1 MTKTI
6 KELKKGVAEK
16 AALDA
21 AWVAAWEAIALSER
35 EARAAKKA
43 YEAAL
48 REEK

>member
-1 MTKTI
+1 MTKI
-6 KELKKGVAEK
+6 EELKKGVAEK

-35 EARAAKKA
+35 AARATQKA

-48 REEK
+48 KEKK